1 MSYSVSIGSPIYPY
15 VLLSLHI
22 SQNFSKS
29 PQNVS
34 ICLKMS
40 LLSNFEQFWADW
52 AVLSS
57 FEQFWAILSNFEQG
71 FWAVLSN
78 FEQFWAGFL
87 GSFEQFENPYYLVF
101 FLHVLSANFAQHFEH
116 TWTVFKLAV
125 GSLKF
130 CIDYSFCIED
140 SSLQLA
146 CFQVPSCCNLKL
158 FGMSKFGMQ
167 KTIHEINNPWSM
179 KYVMLWSRLKRWN
192 MKYAQLAPHLLTHE
206 VQPHLLNCTWD
217 TPRKKVMTV
226 PQTQVLAQ
234 VSLT

>member
-1 MSYSVSIGSPIYPY
+1 MSCYPSTF
-15 VLLSLHI
+15 LKI
-22 SQNFSKS
+22 SQNH
-29 PQNVS
+29 
-34 ICLKMS
+34 LKMS
-40 LLSNFEQFWADW
+40 QFVSKWLFWAILSSFEQIEQFW

-57 FEQFWAILSNFEQG
+57 FEQFWAILN
-71 FWAVLSN
+71 N

-87 GSFEQFENPYYLVF
+87 GSFEQFWAILSRVFGQFWAIWKPLLSSF

-167 KTIHEINNPWSM
+167 KKIHEINNPRSI
-179 KYVMLWSRLKRWN
+179 KYDMLWSRLKRWN